1 MQPLFFSLTQTFNGV
16 QTVNVDLPKEFGV
29 LPLRSNILAAATELD
44 GTGAPFIGG
53 AAIQVLDIAPF
64 QDAVKVRVNVLFNSP
79 VTFRLSLV
87 IWP

>member
-1 MQPLFFSLTQTFNGV
+1 V

-29 LPLRSNILAAATELD
+29 LPLRSNILAATELD

-64 QDAVKVRVNVLFNSP
+64 QDAVKVRVDVLFDSP
-79 VTFRLSLV
+79 IIFRPALV
-87 IWP
+87 I